1 MKRSDVHEAT
11 AFCEHSPTE
20 FHEREYSP
28 KQKSDEAKKYYRQ
41 QEQNDAERQKNDC
54 EKDVY
59 ASHDAIVVVAAF
71 EMLVYLE

>member
-20 FHEREYSP
+20 FHKREYSP
-28 KQKSDEAKKYYRQ
+28 KQKSDEAKNHHRQ
-41 QEQNDAERQKNDC
+41 QEKKDAEWQKNDR

-59 ASHDAIVVVAAF
+59 ASHNAIVVVVAF